1 MPYQDIALPTE
12 LNSMVSMF
20 HIVIF
25 NNYENYPKE
34 EVGFEPTRR
43 FTDLTVFITVPLS
56 LTWVFFHK
64 TAHPTN

>member
-25 NNYENYPKE
+25 NNYENYHKGRSGIRTHAPFYRPD
-34 EVGFEPTRR
+34 GFQDRSLKP
-43 FTDLTVFITVPLS
+43 DLGILP
-56 LTWVFFHK
+56 
-64 TAHPTN
+64 